1 MKFLS
6 IETDHIVSWLMGMPS
21 DTNLNDLVE
30 AGIPLKAIETLTV
43 NGIDIMNLVVMPH
56 PLTEEHVRGDAL
68 TPDAGLL
75 VYRGVTVIVLAE
87 ALLGNRDYAIGWA
100 TSCLRGLGGTK
111 AMQLIATDEGFDAV
125 VVFIERIAHGVY
137 N

>member
-30 AGIPLKAIETLTV
+30 AGIPRKAIETLAD
-43 NGIDIMNLVVMPH
+43 NGIDIMNLVVPPH
-56 PLTEEHVRGDAL
+56 PLIESHVRSNTL
-68 TPDAGLL
+68 TPEAGLL

-100 TSCLRGLGGTK
+100 TSCLRGLGGTT
-111 AMQLIATDEGFDAV
+111 AMQLIATYEGFNAV
-125 VVFIERIAHGVY
+125 VAFIERIAHGVY
-137 N
+137 H